1 MLVYDGFHKVYS
13 ENVCIKGKERTI
25 ERLGIKDAVAALVV
39 DAEGKMALVEQY
51 RPCPDRYMTE
61 IPAGLLDKPGLTI
74 DEILIEEL
82 SEECGISK
90 EEIEYISYEPIH
102 SYYSVCGS
110 SDAKTHIYKVCL
122 NTIKE
127 SHRVLDDHDIEAV
140 AWVDY
145 DEVRDLY
152 LRNAFEDPKT
162 ILAANYY
169 MLEFVGQFI
178 KYNI

>member
-39 DAEGKMALVEQY
+39 DAEGKMALVKQY

-74 DEILIEEL
+74 DEVLIEEL
-82 SEECGISK
+82 AEECYISK
-90 EEIEYISYEPIH
+90 EEIEYISCEPIH
-102 SYYSVCGS
+102 SYFSVCGS
-110 SDAKTHIYKVCL
+110 SNAKTYIYKVCL
-122 NTIKE
+122 NTVKS
-127 SHRVLDDHDIEAV
+127 SHKILDDHDVEAV
-140 AWVDY
+140 VWVDY

-169 MLEFVGQFI
+169 MLEFIGQFI